1 MFMEYKYIRW
11 QFVDGY
17 DWLNRSK
24 GKKPPDKGFF
34 NIQNQAAISHAI
46 YK

>member
-24 GKKPPDKGFF
+24 GKKTFF

>member
-17 DWLNRSK
+17 NWLNRSK
-24 GKKPPDKGFF
+24 GKKNPDKGFF
-34 NIQNQAAISHAI
+34 NIQNQAANSHAI